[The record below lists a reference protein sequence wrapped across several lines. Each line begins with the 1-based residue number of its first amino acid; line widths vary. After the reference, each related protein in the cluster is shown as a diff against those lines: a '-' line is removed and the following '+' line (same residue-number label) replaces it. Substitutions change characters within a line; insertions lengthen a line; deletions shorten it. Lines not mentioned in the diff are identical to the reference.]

1 MINIFKIMKDL
12 NLQFRPAA
20 EFLLDFIHKSPSYV
34 LEFVGYKDKF
44 KVYRYQCS
52 FILSRMI
59 FTLYRVNLF
68 DVEILV
74 DSDSSYTELRLSF
87 HDDTFFP
94 PICFECTICDCGEFL
109 SKYHYID
116 SDDNDE

>member
-1 MINIFKIMKDL
+1 MIKSFKIMKDL

-20 EFLLDFIHKSPSYV
+20 DFLLDFIHKSPSFV
-34 LEFVGYKDKF
+34 LEFVGNKDKF
-44 KVYRYQCS
+44 KVYKYQCE
-52 FILSRMI
+52 FVLSRMI
-59 FTLYRVNLF
+59 FTLYRVNLV

-74 DSDSSYTELRLSF
+74 DSDQSYTELRLSF
-87 HDDTFFP
+87 HDDTVFP

-116 SDDNDE
+116 TNDNNE